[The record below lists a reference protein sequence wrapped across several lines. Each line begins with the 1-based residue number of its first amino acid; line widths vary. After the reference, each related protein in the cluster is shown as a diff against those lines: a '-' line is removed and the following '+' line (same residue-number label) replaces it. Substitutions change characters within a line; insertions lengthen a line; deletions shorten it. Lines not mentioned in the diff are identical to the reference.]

1 MSGTQFC
8 GRGRPPPAASG
19 RRTLSTVHS
28 SPEPLT
34 LKEHRLLVEI
44 VGREAP
50 DLLPSARKTA
60 RPTWLTDEECDA
72 LSTPIEAV
80 LFDQLD
86 RDGEAARR
94 AADEADDLLGR
105 LQMQREGYWR

>member
-1 MSGTQFC
+1 VDD
-8 GRGRPPPAASG
+8 P
-19 RRTLSTVHS
+19 
-28 SPEPLT
+28 PEPLT
-34 LKEHRLLVEI
+34 PKEHRLLVEI

-50 DLLPSARKTA
+50 GLLPLAGKTA

-72 LSTPIEAV
+72 LSTPVETV

-86 RDGEAARR
+86 RDGEPAGR
-94 AADEADDLLGR
+94 AASDADDLLGR